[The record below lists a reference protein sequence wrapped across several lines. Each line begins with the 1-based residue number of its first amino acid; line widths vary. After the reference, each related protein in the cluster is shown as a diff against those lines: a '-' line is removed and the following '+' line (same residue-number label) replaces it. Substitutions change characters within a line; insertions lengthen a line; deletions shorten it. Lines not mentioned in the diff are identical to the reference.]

1 MMRRGML
8 LLLGRP
14 RVDHFTR
21 QCQNSLLHVSKI
33 RVKRNVLRIGAKISG
48 KRHLFG
54 QPLLLIE
61 E

>member
-1 MMRRGML
+1 ML

-14 RVDHFTR
+14 RVYHIAW
-21 QCQNSLLHVSKI
+21 QCQNSLLHVSKV
-33 RVKRNVLRIGAKISG
+33 REERNVLRIGTNISG
-48 KRHLFG
+48 KRHLFS